1 MSQYVYQTSTSL
13 PNAPIDVA
21 NNQTKFFNN
30 YTKEE
35 INYNPSEVDAVIG
48 YFLKRGFDQTA
59 AINTA
64 TVLLQQSYLDGIKVF
79 QLIDTLKGLTDIQ
92 LNDLIAQIINLTRS
106 KCSTIGY
113 RVDSTLGLFDQR
125 NVIV

>member
-1 MSQYVYQTSTSL
+1 MSQYVYQTSSSL
-13 PNAPIDVA
+13 PNLPIDVA
-21 NNQTKFFNN
+21 NNQMKFFNN
-30 YTKEE
+30 YNQSE
-35 INYNPSEVDAVIG
+35 INYNPSEVDAVVG

-79 QLIDTLKGLTDIQ
+79 QLIDTLKGLTDVQ

-113 RVDSTLGLFDQR
+113 RINSQQGLFDQR
-125 NVIV
+125 NIIV